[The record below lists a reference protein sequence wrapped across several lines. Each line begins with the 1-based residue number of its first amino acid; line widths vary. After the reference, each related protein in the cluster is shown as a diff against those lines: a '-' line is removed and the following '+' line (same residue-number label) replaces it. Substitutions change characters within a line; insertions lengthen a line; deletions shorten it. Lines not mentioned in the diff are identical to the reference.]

1 MNLSEHLF
9 FFCIISLCACLYD
22 HMKHLIS
29 GARDEEVD
37 FLRDKVRFWASLWAL
52 VSSVFRDYSFHAI
65 SYY

>member
-9 FFCIISLCACLYD
+9 FFSFIISLCACLYD

-37 FLRDKVRFWASLWAL
+37 FLRDKVRFWAL

-65 SYY
+65 SYC